1 MGMPWIAWVAWIANL
16 LDTANGRPA
25 ELIMEMGTL
34 SLRKRGGRSEHASL
48 RYIHLNQRGGGRGAR
63 GQFVET

>member
-1 MGMPWIAWVAWIANL
+1 MGMPWTCHELAMEKPWACHGKAMGMPWIANL

-34 SLRKRGGRSEHASL
+34 SLRKRGGRE
-48 RYIHLNQRGGGRGAR
+48 
-63 GQFVET
+63 V

>member
-1 MGMPWIAWVAWIANL
+1 MGMPWVAWIANL

-34 SLRKRGGRSEHASL
+34 SLRKRGAAEG
-48 RYIHLNQRGGGRGAR
+48 LNKLKAHSP
-63 GQFVET
+63 

>member
-1 MGMPWIAWVAWIANL
+1 MGMPWIADL

-34 SLRKRGGRSEHASL
+34 SLRKRG
-48 RYIHLNQRGGGRGAR
+48 RGGYDVPTGAI
-63 GQFVET
+63 